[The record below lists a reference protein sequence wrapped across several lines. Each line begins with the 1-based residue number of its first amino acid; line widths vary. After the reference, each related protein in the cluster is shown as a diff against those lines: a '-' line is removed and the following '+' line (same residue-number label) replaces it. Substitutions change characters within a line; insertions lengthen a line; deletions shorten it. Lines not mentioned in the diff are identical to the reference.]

1 MDKCY
6 NNLLRKRSRTDI
18 SSSGRSN
25 AAVPGGSALKTG
37 SQSHLTASSLEI
49 APQKSEERAKSGAPS
64 RKIRTS
70 LLDVWVCSLKAS
82 FIPLL

>member
-6 NNLLRKRSRTDI
+6 NNLSRKRSRTDI

-25 AAVPGGSALKTG
+25 AAVPGGSALKMG
-37 SQSHLTASSLEI
+37 SQSHLTASSEI
-49 APQKSEERAKSGAPS
+49 GPQKCEERAKSGAPS